1 MNIRCP
7 VCSSKLIK
15 KYEECSSVYEEYIY
29 ECPDCKLFLENTVC
43 GNTYIEIGP
52 FTVQYNYNTE
62 PKKKQYFC
70 KNKEE
75 SGRSPL
81 GLSCI
86 PRSFSVC
93 MSVFKYWSIFISLY
107 SPHCFELTR

>member
-62 PKKKQYFC
+62 PKKVDEINYCINELGKIINNARKEFDKVIVEY
-70 KNKEE
+70 KNFMEDE
-75 SGRSPL
+75 NNDP
-81 GLSCI
+81 
-86 PRSFSVC
+86 
-93 MSVFKYWSIFISLY
+93 
-107 SPHCFELTR
+107 